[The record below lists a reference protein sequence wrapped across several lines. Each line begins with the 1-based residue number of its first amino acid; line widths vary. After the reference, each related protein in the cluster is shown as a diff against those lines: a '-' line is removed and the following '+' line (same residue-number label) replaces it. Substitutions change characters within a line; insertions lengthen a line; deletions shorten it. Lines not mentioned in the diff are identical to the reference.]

1 MLLLDGMEVEGANAQ
16 DEGDATEPGLQ
27 KPHTNPRPLDVRG
40 QAEAWDHC
48 LFALLAG
55 LLVPE
60 A

>member
-40 QAEAWDHC
+40 QAEAWTIAC
-48 LFALLAG
+48 LLSCRASCA
-55 LLVPE
+55 
-60 A
+60 